1 MELDQTAK
9 MNHDSQLKLEI
20 KNLNEQNQA
29 QSRQID
35 RLKGDLALL
44 QEKYLKEKQQNKV
57 ELKRLKMQQ
66 RQCSTNTLGV

>member
-1 MELDQTAK
+1 MELDQAAK
-9 MNHDSQLKLEI
+9 INNDSQLKLEI

-29 QSRQID
+29 QSKQID

-66 RQCSTNTLGV
+66 RQC

>member
-1 MELDQTAK
+1 MELDQAAK
-9 MNHDSQLKLEI
+9 INHDSQLKLEI

-29 QSRQID
+29 QSKQID

-66 RQCSTNTLGV
+66 RQC